1 MPTVKNK
8 PLRATKKTSAK
19 KASSKKSAK
28 KSGAGAKK
36 LTASKR
42 THAVDGQSRLSIV
55 FTKLG
60 IAGTVAASL
69 TVFVVVGVLWA
80 SGVFGRMV
88 EDTQRA
94 GTQATSSLMVKLGF
108 QIDRVI
114 VRGRTKTDEAAI
126 ANALGPVQG
135 ASLMHF
141 NIDHARARIEQLGWV
156 RSAAVSRLWPDQ
168 VVVSIRERKPAAIW
182 QVSGQFRLVD
192 REGAIIR
199 EAGQREFS
207 GLPWIV
213 GAGAPEAAADILA
226 YVDQEDVFDHRL
238 TALVR
243 ISGRRWN
250 LRIGDKMDIKL
261 PETGYIKAT
270 QDLVSLHEAVGVLDR
285 NFEYIDLR
293 DPERVYVRCHASD
306 VQGTQSTAQKPEQ
319 VDLTAV
325 LGKGL
330 ACS

>member
-42 THAVDGQSRLSIV
+42 THAVDGQSRLSIL

-114 VRGRTKTDEAAI
+114 VR
-126 ANALGPVQG
+126 L
-135 ASLMHF
+135 SLIH
-141 NIDHARARIEQLGWV
+141 I
-156 RSAAVSRLWPDQ
+156 
-168 VVVSIRERKPAAIW
+168 
-182 QVSGQFRLVD
+182 
-192 REGAIIR
+192 
-199 EAGQREFS
+199 
-207 GLPWIV
+207 
-213 GAGAPEAAADILA
+213 
-226 YVDQEDVFDHRL
+226 
-238 TALVR
+238 
-243 ISGRRWN
+243 
-250 LRIGDKMDIKL
+250 
-261 PETGYIKAT
+261 
-270 QDLVSLHEAVGVLDR
+270 
-285 NFEYIDLR
+285 
-293 DPERVYVRCHASD
+293 
-306 VQGTQSTAQKPEQ
+306 
-319 VDLTAV
+319 
-325 LGKGL
+325 
-330 ACS
+330 